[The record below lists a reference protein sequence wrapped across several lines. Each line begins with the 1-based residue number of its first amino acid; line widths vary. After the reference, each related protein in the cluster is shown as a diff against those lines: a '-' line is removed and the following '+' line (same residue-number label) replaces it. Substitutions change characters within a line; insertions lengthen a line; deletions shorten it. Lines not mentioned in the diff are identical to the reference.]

1 MLLICISNRDLM
13 VPEVLKIHYPD
24 RLNLIDAGEAWRLL
38 METPR
43 HYQDQVTFTDSS
55 GTMAVNCSIVEEFKN
70 G

>member
-1 MLLICISNRDLM
+1 MLLSCISNGDLM
-13 VPEVLKIHYPD
+13 VPELLKIHYPHP
-24 RLNLIDAGEAWRLL
+24 LNLIDAGEAWRLL

-55 GTMAVNCSIVEEFKN
+55 GTIAVNCSIVEELKN

>member
-1 MLLICISNRDLM
+1 MLLICINNCDIM
-13 VPEVLKIHYPD
+13 VQELLKIHYPD
-24 RLNLIDAGEAWRLL
+24 RLNLIDAGQAWRLR

-43 HYQDQVTFTDSS
+43 LYQDRVTFTDSS

>member
-1 MLLICISNRDLM
+1 M
-13 VPEVLKIHYPD
+13 
-24 RLNLIDAGEAWRLL
+24 NLIDADQAWPLL

-43 HYQDQVTFTDSS
+43 HYQDGVTFTDSS

>member
-1 MLLICISNRDLM
+1 MLLICISNCDIMLQ
-13 VPEVLKIHYPD
+13 ELLKIHYPD
-24 RLNLIDAGEAWRLL
+24 RLNLIDAGQAWRLL
-38 METPR
+38 MQTPR

>member
-1 MLLICISNRDLM
+1 MLLICISNGYLM
-13 VPEVLKIHYPD
+13 VPELLKIHYPD

-55 GTMAVNCSIVEEFKN
+55 GTMVVNCSIVEEFKN

>member
-13 VPEVLKIHYPD
+13 VQELLKIHYPD
-24 RLNLIDAGEAWRLL
+24 EMNLIDADQAWPLL

-43 HYQDQVTFTDSS
+43 HYQDGVTFTDSS